1 MSENNPKDLFKAFS
15 NYVSLA
21 QKAKG
26 ELSTIH
32 AKQNINID
40 KFLTGFY
47 SFDIFCYGII
57 DVTELKIVKFGGA
70 TQQLTG
76 YDPDY
81 FEGKSYYKFLKLHSV
96 KDTIKSLLGGYK
108 YFNYFY
114 SQKKE
119 KRPFIKSNRTIDL
132 LKKNGDKIH
141 VMVQNIPILFNSKME
156 VILYLIICTDIS
168 SLSPKADFSH
178 YIIDTSDPL
187 EVKKINI
194 SSLKEERNESTAPSR
209 AEKKVLIHLSEG
221 LSSKQI
227 ADKLFLSEHT
237 IKNHRKNMLKK
248 YDCSS
253 SSALIRKAILL
264 GWI

>member
-1 MSENNPKDLFKAFS
+1 MSENNLKGLFNAFS

-26 ELSTIH
+26 DSSTIE
-32 AKQNINID
+32 AKKNVNIE

-47 SFDIFCYGII
+47 SFDIFCYAII
-57 DVTELKIVKFGGA
+57 DVTDLKILKFGGA

-96 KDTIKSLLGGYK
+96 KDLLKSLVGGSK
-108 YFNYFY
+108 YFNYLY

-132 LKKNGDKIH
+132 YKKNGDKIH

-156 VILYLIICTDIS
+156 VILFLIICTDIS
-168 SLSPKADFSH
+168 SLNPKADFTH

-187 EVKKINI
+187 EVKKINL
-194 SSLKEERNESTAPSR
+194 SSQKEQEIESITPSM

-248 YDCSS
+248 YNCSS
-253 SSALIRKAILL
+253 SSALIRKALL
-264 GWI
+264 NGWI